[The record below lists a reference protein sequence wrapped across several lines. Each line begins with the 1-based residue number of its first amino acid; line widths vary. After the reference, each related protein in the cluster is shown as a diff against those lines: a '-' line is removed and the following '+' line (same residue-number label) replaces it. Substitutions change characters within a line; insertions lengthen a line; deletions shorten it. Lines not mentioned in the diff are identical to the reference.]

1 MGLAPIKTSVSAGVP
16 VYQKVAEVLQ
26 GGASLD
32 ATGLTA
38 GSVLAAGTAIIVDE
52 ATRKATVVDAD
63 TDVPTGLLYEDV
75 VVEANAQVSV
85 VLAGTVY
92 ARRISHAPSK
102 TAAIIAKLPKI
113 TFSQSF

>member
-1 MGLAPIKTSVSAGVP
+1 MGLEPVKTTVNTGV
-16 VYQKVAEVLQ
+16 VVFQRVDTMLQ

-38 GSVLAAGTAIIVDE
+38 GDTLAAGTAIIVDE

-63 TDVPTGLLYEDV
+63 GDSPTGLLYTDV
-75 VVEANAQVSV
+75 VIADDAEVAV
-85 VLAGTVY
+85 VLEGVVY
-92 ARRISHAPSK
+92 ARRISHAASK
-102 TAAIIAKLPKI
+102 TTAIKAKMPRI